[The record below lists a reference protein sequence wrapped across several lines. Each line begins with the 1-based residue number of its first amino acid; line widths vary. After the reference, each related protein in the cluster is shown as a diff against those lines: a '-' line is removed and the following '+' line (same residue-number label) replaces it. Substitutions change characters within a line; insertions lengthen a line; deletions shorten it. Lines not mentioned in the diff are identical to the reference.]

1 MPSSISRS
9 QGLFFSQS
17 GKSALGTRLTSNV
30 YWLPSWSARS
40 FVGQNVWC
48 GLRFTLA
55 CNEGVFWAGLFI
67 FDFFDRGRLGRE
79 EVATLRV
86 GAWRSRRKRLHCWLG
101 SLNFKQ
107 LKYFTQTLVMSFLSL
122 RLAQIIPRM
131 YNPIIVQKV
140 ASSAG
145 CLWSSANFLI
155 EALMSSLFGGM
166 NKSAPNHVKCE
177 HWQRVRWRLVWLWTC
192 KIMGR
197 RWLDVAYV

>member
-1 MPSSISRS
+1 
-9 QGLFFSQS
+9 
-17 GKSALGTRLTSNV
+17 
-30 YWLPSWSARS
+30 
-40 FVGQNVWC
+40 
-48 GLRFTLA
+48 
-55 CNEGVFWAGLFI
+55 
-67 FDFFDRGRLGRE
+67 
-79 EVATLRV
+79 
-86 GAWRSRRKRLHCWLG
+86 
-101 SLNFKQ
+101 
-107 LKYFTQTLVMSFLSL
+107 MSFLSL

-192 KIMGR
+192 KIMVR
-197 RWLDVAYV
+197 RWLDVGCVDTITDSSWAGIKTIPDWPSVHTMRRSRKLEQNISDRFCATLWCSVNRYSESSGSEQVGERNGTHWGGSKYSGKRTGI